1 MATRKYSYDVLCR
14 ILILR
19 QALNISKRTVL
30 QCTAKIFSLHSLAAG
45 VKDKAEVRVIS

>member
-19 QALNISKRTVL
+19 QARNISKRTVHSVP
-30 QCTAKIFSLHSLAAG
+30 AKIFSLHSLAAG
-45 VKDKAEVRVIS
+45 MKDKAEVRVIS